1 MALYLRRRRV
11 GQVGGLPPRVMSSS
25 RSRRRARARPSSDRA
40 VPSRED
46 VLGAGPA
53 DFIVFDPDKRNHAG
67 LSSVDEIWSRCVRS
81 KEGDRFMRDTLDKRA
96 IKP

>member
-1 MALYLRRRRV
+1 M
-11 GQVGGLPPRVMSSS
+11 
-25 RSRRRARARPSSDRA
+25 
-40 VPSRED
+40 PSRED

-67 LSSVDEIWSRCVRS
+67 LSSVDEIWSRGVRPE
-81 KEGDRFMRDTLDKRA
+81 EGDRFVRHKLDKRA